1 MPCTTIAIPL
11 QCAATATH
19 RSRRSKG
26 RVLLLQPT
34 QTWPA
39 HEGKRKLRTNQ
50 KTPKLPDM
58 ERAAQEQNSYEKQ
71 KKRSTLQ
78 SAFCTESRP
87 VGLGEVRTRQYR
99 PREQRRKKTFGSEKE
114 TNFSKIPENPNKV
127 RSRAAKRRPGKKI
140 NAHEG
145 MPKNQSRR
153 KVPPSDNECT
163 MKPNVAKAKDCK
175 MSRKRPTF

>member
-87 VGLGEVRTRQYR
+87 VGLGEVRTRLYR
-99 PREQRRKKTFGSEKE
+99 PREQRRKSTFGSVKE
-114 TNFSKIPENPNKV
+114 TKFQQNFSKIPENPNKV
-127 RSRAAKRRPGKKI
+127 RSRAAKRRTGGKNLCPRRHAKKI
-140 NAHEG
+140 KAGERC
-145 MPKNQSRR
+145 PRAK
-153 KVPPSDNECT
+153 T
-163 MKPNVAKAKDCK
+163 NVQ
-175 MSRKRPTF
+175 